1 MTKSFL
7 TLLGSLFLITAANAS
22 TIDGTYYT
30 ETSECIVSEHFSD
43 DPYAAINDSD
53 TDEQKL
59 SVARQ
64 LSTQH
69 YFSVNEIR
77 QLTSSISCE
86 KTKLDA
92 FISLYD
98 SCIDKHTF
106 FTLSKNLDS
115 KDLKT
120 ELIHFVDNSCIHE
133 F

>member
-1 MTKSFL
+1 MTKTFLALFGSFL
-7 TLLGSLFLITAANAS
+7 LMTAANAS
-22 TIDGTYYT
+22 TIEGAHYT
-30 ETSECIVSEHFSD
+30 ETSECIVSEYLSD
-43 DPYAAINDSD
+43 DPYAAINDTD

-77 QLTSSISCE
+77 QLTTSITCE
-86 KTKLDA
+86 KSKLNA

-98 SCIDKHTF
+98 SCIDKHAF

-115 KDLKT
+115 KELKT

>member
-7 TLLGSLFLITAANAS
+7 TLLGSCLLISAASAD
-22 TIDGTYYT
+22 TIDGIYYV
-30 ETSECIVSEHFSD
+30 ETSECIISEQLSD
-43 DPYAAINDSD
+43 DPYAAINGTD

-77 QLTSSISCE
+77 QLTTSISCE
-86 KTKLDA
+86 KAKLNA

-98 SCIDKHTF
+98 SCIDKHAF

>member
-1 MTKSFL
+1 MTKSFVIF
-7 TLLGSLFLITAANAS
+7 LGSLFLTIATKAS
-22 TIDGTYYT
+22 TCENIDQF
-30 ETSECIVSEHFSD
+30 SE
-43 DPYAAINDSD
+43 DPYAAINNTN
-53 TDEQKL
+53 TDQQKL

-64 LSTQH
+64 LSAQH

-77 QLTSSISCE
+77 QLTTPITCQ
-86 KTKLDA
+86 KTKLNA

-98 SCIDKHTF
+98 SCIDKHAF
-106 FTLSKNLDS
+106 FTLSKDLDS